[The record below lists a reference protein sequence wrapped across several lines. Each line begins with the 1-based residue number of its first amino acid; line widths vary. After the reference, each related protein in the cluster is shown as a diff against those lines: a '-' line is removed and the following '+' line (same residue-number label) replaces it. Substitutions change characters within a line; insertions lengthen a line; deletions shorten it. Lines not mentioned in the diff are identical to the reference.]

1 MNPTTIA
8 IINEIFPAVGKHFGV
23 ELDARIE
30 KDSPHLF
37 VVFNDSD
44 VLGLSVKQF
53 IMYQECVAQCFYE
66 FGFVHAYCG
75 GTDAPNSKWFR
86 WVFASGLAVHD
97 GNCGAVLC
105 EYEIQQTVKRAID
118 GYLAKK
124 RRELLDAYSR
134 LTDEIAERE
143 ERRNEIVTVLGT
155 ML

>member
-8 IINEIFPAVGKHFGV
+8 IINEIFPAVGKQFGV

-30 KDSPHLF
+30 KDQPHLF
-37 VVFNDSD
+37 VVFNDCEAIGFSWR
-44 VLGLSVKQF
+44 QF
-53 IMYQECVAQCFYE
+53 IIVQECIEHCFCE
-66 FGFVHAYCG
+66 FGFVHAYSG
-75 GTDAPNSKWFR
+75 GLDAPNSKLFR

-97 GNCGAVLC
+97 GNCGANLC

-124 RRELLDAYSR
+124 RRELTDSYSR
-134 LTDEIAERE
+134 ISDEIAERE
-143 ERRNEIVTVLGT
+143 ERRNKLVVILGT

>member
-8 IINEIFPAVGKHFGV
+8 IINEIFTAVEQQFGV

-30 KDSPHLF
+30 KEQPHLF

-66 FGFVHAYCG
+66 FGFFHANG
-75 GTDAPNSKWFR
+75 GMGEPNSKWFR
-86 WVFASGLAVHD
+86 WVFASGIAVHGVD
-97 GNCGAVLC
+97 GDTNIC

-118 GYLAKK
+118 GYLANK
-124 RRELLDAYSR
+124 RRELLDAYFR
-134 LTDEIAERE
+134 LTDEIAERK